1 MHSSQ
6 KLLLK
11 KQKVLNSKRR
21 ERSGVY
27 VSFLKDSPKIGKVFP
42 WKLWFYESD
51 DLRVGR
57 EVLIGNYNVD
67 F

>member
-11 KQKVLNSKRR
+11 KQKVLNSERR

-27 VSFLKDSPKIGKVFP
+27 VSFLKDSPKIGKVFLENFGFTKVMI
-42 WKLWFYESD
+42 WELVEKY
-51 DLRVGR
+51 
-57 EVLIGNYNVD
+57 
-67 F
+67 

>member
-11 KQKVLNSKRR
+11 KQKVLNSERR

-27 VSFLKDSPKIGKVFP
+27 VSFLKDSPKIGKVFLENFGFT
-42 WKLWFYESD
+42 K
-51 DLRVGR
+51 VM
-57 EVLIGNYNVD
+57 I
-67 F
+67 

>member
-27 VSFLKDSPKIGKVFP
+27 VSFLKDSPKIGKVFLENFGFKKVMI
-42 WKLWFYESD
+42 WELVEKY
-51 DLRVGR
+51 
-57 EVLIGNYNVD
+57 
-67 F
+67 